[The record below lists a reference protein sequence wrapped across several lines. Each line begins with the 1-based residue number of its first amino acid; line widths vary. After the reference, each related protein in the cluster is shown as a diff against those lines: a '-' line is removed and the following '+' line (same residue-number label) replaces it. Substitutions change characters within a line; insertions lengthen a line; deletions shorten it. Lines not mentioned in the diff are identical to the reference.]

1 MIITTGVFRLPA
13 DKYFKILFILFLRR
27 KIVWIFF
34 IAVILSVALWW
45 NFDFFYLLLI
55 LIFLVSPFLLMI
67 KYFEY
72 IAYPQ
77 NRWNILDKYLIIDEK
92 EIVLHFTD
100 KSLDRVLWS
109 DICFFK
115 MRKAAFLLYTD
126 KSHFI
131 YIPKDAFGLNEEY
144 LYFYRHMLMK
154 INSKEV

>member
-1 MIITTGVFRLPA
+1 MTITTDVFRLPA

-27 KIVWIFF
+27 KIIWIFF

-55 LIFLVSPFLLMI
+55 LIFLVFPFLLMI

-92 EIVLHFTD
+92 EIVFHFTD
-100 KSLDRVLWS
+100 KSLDRFLWS
-109 DICFFK
+109 DIRFFK

-126 KSHFI
+126 KSRFI

-144 LYFYRHMLMK
+144 LYFYRHMLTK